1 VCIFFFCLID
11 WFLFVD
17 YREKQKRRTA
27 GTSAAGAGAGGSSR
41 PDAQYMNIIQMI
53 SCVILVTP
61 YDLPTY
67 LPALVTS
74 FLRHNI
80 QYDLFKTLITK
91 TIQLFKR
98 THQEYWEDFKTFFN
112 TEQLSDLQGA
122 GAAHYYT

>member
-1 VCIFFFCLID
+1 MLNI
-11 WFLFVD
+11 

-27 GTSAAGAGAGGSSR
+27 ASTTTAVSSR
-41 PDAQYMNIIQMI
+41 PDAQYVNIIQMI
-53 SCVILVTP
+53 SCVLLVTP

-80 QYDLFKTLITK
+80 QYDLFKAMITK